1 MGTINKLTAQLNVL
15 ADGVYGGIH
24 QHDNAVVQAI
34 PTGTTYTKLT
44 LWADNDPSNHTTPDE
59 ATGTITLDVAGDY
72 KVECQ
77 LSIKSGT
84 NNTTVFVSAFLDG
97 VEQQQCHFTRK
108 ISTAGDVGSGSFT
121 GILTAT
127 AGQVLDLRI
136 RHDLGTSVNI
146 TNRYGGLN
154 CQLLAL

>member
-1 MGTINKLTAQLNVL
+1 MGTINKTTANLNVL

-44 LWADNDPSNHTTPDE
+44 LWSDNDPSSHTTPDE
-59 ATGTITLDVAGDY
+59 VTGTITLATAGNY

-77 LSIKSGT
+77 LSMITGT
-84 NNTTVFVSAFLDG
+84 VNTTVFVSAFLDG
-97 VEQQQCHFTRK
+97 VEQEQCHFTRK
-108 ISTAGDVGSGSFT
+108 ISTSGDVGSASFT

-127 AGQVLDLRI
+127 AGQVLDLRL
-136 RHDLGTSVNI
+136 RHDVGASVDI
-146 TNRYGGLN
+146 TIQYGSFN
-154 CQLLAL
+154 CHLVAL